1 VLQENRSD
9 DALCLRDESQEQN
22 FVIQKDDLH
31 KEIYPNLHKKLH
43 QADSASLWTAFFCF
57 HLTSEREHEKKKK
70 KPSNSRSALP
80 PFYSIKVVF

>member
-1 VLQENRSD
+1 MLQENRSD

-70 KPSNSRSALP
+70 NHPIQDQPCLP
-80 PFYSIKVVF
+80 FIQLK